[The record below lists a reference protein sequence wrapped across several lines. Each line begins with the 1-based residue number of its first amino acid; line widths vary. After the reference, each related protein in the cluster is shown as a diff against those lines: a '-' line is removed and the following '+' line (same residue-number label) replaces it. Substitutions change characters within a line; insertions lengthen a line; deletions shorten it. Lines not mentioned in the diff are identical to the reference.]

1 MSGNRRTT
9 NGVHEMLN
17 QFLDAYVEMW
27 KRSLDFTGL
36 TSRRKF
42 WLAALINYLLLVVGN
57 FFYLNLPGPLAA
69 LGVLYV
75 LAGSIS
81 GLALGTR
88 RVRDVRGSGWWIL
101 VGFIPLAGLVLIYWW
116 ALASK
121 EKSDS

>member
-1 MSGNRRTT
+1 MNGNRRTT
-9 NGVHEMLN
+9 NEVHEMIN
-17 QFLDAYVEMW
+17 QIRDAYVEMW

-57 FFYLNLPGPLAA
+57 FFFVNLPGPLAA

-75 LAGSIS
+75 LAGTIS

-101 VGFIPLAGLVLIYWW
+101 VGLIPLAGLVLIYWW

-121 EKSDS
+121 EQSDS

>member
-42 WLAALINYLLLVVGN
+42 WQAALINYLLLVVGN
-57 FFYLNLPGPLAA
+57 FFYFNLPGPLAA

-75 LAGSIS
+75 LAGTIS
-81 GLALGTR
+81 GWALGTR